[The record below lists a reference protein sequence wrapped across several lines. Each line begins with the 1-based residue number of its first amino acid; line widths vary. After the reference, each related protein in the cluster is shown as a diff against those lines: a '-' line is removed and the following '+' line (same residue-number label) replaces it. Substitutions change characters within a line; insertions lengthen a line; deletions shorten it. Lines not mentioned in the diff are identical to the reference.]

1 MSWTDRI
8 RTAVVGPSPELAPV
22 SALDLYTC
30 VQRRP
35 RPEDVADLIGQFL
48 GDELTKT
55 DAAILQRAS
64 RHSLRHAV
72 NAYSSMADDFKRPDG
87 ATKQIETGAA
97 LFKVPA
103 LTTIECMDG
112 EKVREFVIRVSG
124 QIAKP
129 VGGNDFKSDRLPKAE
144 RIKVGTVPKGHRA
157 YNKRF
162 RFLIRLEDKIE
173 RMLKNDV
180 KFGYT
185 RMAKSAFATHLME
198 TEFLKDANTACF
210 VAYMAAR
217 MNLRSEFTNGPQVRA
232 YDEIAQM
239 LYRRAVSKSPNWW
252 AMAHV
257 FPEQEVLANLTDEQ
271 KGRLM
276 GMWFESLCGIANF
289 LKSIVDDQ
297 KLDTGTMIVRRGQD
311 SSTWNATAGA
321 WNKVRSGWIEL
332 LHTMGADEI
341 LDRVCPGKVLRLM
354 AADVARWH
362 GSLHPDTKVWAELP
376 PPWLVF
382 NGDADC
388 SRALVE
394 SVCDR
399 HGVDRKGWTSPR
411 SARQATTFTPT
422 PELVHGVT
430 VSSAHLAKVLRRAG
444 IFSGKSVKGDDF
456 LF

>member
-8 RTAVVGPSPELAPV
+8 RTAVVGPDITPV
-22 SALDLYTC
+22 TLGDLYVS

-48 GDELTKT
+48 GDDLSKT
-55 DAAILQRAS
+55 DAAILHRAS
-64 RHSLRHAV
+64 RHSLRRAV

-87 ATKQIETGAA
+87 ANKQIKTGSE

-103 LTTIECMDG
+103 LSAVECMDT
-112 EKVREFVIRVSG
+112 EKVREFVLRVSG

-129 VGGNDFKSDRLPKAE
+129 VGGNDFKANRLPRAE
-144 RIKVGTVPKGHRA
+144 RVKVGVAKGHRA

-173 RMLKNDV
+173 RMTKNDV
-180 KFGYT
+180 RYGHT
-185 RMAKSAFATHLME
+185 RMAKSAFATQLTE
-198 TEFLKDANTACF
+198 AEFLKDANTACF

-217 MNLRSEFTNGPQVRA
+217 MNLRSEFTNTSQVRA

-252 AMAHV
+252 AMAYV
-257 FPEQEVLANLTDEQ
+257 FPEQEVLANLSDEQ

-276 GMWFESLCGIANF
+276 GMWFDSLCGIANF
-289 LKSIVDDQ
+289 LKDIAADQ

-332 LHTMGADEI
+332 LHAMGADEI

-430 VSSAHLAKVLRRAG
+430 VSSPYLAKVLRRAG
-444 IFSGKSVKGDDF
+444 VFSGKSVRGDDF
-456 LF
+456 LD